1 MNGEKPP
8 ICAPMVSAN
17 HLTKPT
23 LLRPSASA
31 TNVANHASV
40 FHAAE
45 FLTMS
50 SQLTTPNTSISE
62 MTTSAAVVALM

>member
-1 MNGEKPP
+1 M
-8 ICAPMVSAN
+8 CAATASAN

-23 LLRPSASA
+23 RLRPSASA
-31 TNVANHASV
+31 TSVANQASV

-50 SQLTTPNTSISE
+50 SQVTTPVSSISE
-62 MTTSAAVVALM
+62 ITTSATVVALM